1 MMKRLLVATLFMM
14 ATTSELAS
22 AQPGFDPS
30 AAISAQ
36 KAAMTSLAF
45 MDGTWRG
52 TASTVLPSGEKHS
65 LTQTERIGTFLDGSV
80 RVIEGRG
87 YNEDGTVGFNAFAII
102 SWDPDKK
109 TYNMRSYAMGRA
121 GDFPLTATPDGF
133 SWEIPA
139 GPSTIRYT
147 AVIKDGTWHEIGER
161 ITAGKEP
168 VRFLEMNLQR
178 VGDTDWPAGG
188 TVGPK

>member
-1 MMKRLLVATLFMM
+1 MKGLLVPVAIVMM
-14 ATTSELAS
+14 AMMPRLAS

-87 YNEDGTVGFNAFAII
+87 YREDGTVGFNAFAVI
-102 SWDPDKK
+102 SYDPEKK
-109 TYNMRSYAMGRA
+109 SYTMRSYAMGRA
-121 GDFPLTATPDGF
+121 GDFLLTPTADGF

-147 AVIKDGTWHEIGER
+147 AVIKDGTWHEVGER

-178 VGDTDWPAGG
+178 VGDTDWPVAG